1 MRKKGAAKLKGGRGV
16 GGGEGGI
23 AICSLWA
30 TGAENLEAKGERSR
44 TVEGPCTR
52 NRRGGPRNYEAAQ
65 VLNHIP
71 LNAVPEAICSL
82 WATGAE
88 NLETKGERGRTVTGS
103 NAPEKPRLL
112 AWYPASEGGGRVRRW
127 GGEGGSGIGEHRVGF
142 KLSIF
147 QSFKLSIFQ
156 TFDFSNFQTF
166 NLSNFQCLKAGGL
179 KV

>member
-1 MRKKGAAKLKGGRGV
+1 MRKKGAAKLKGGGGV
-16 GGGEGGI
+16 RGGEGGI

-82 WATGAE
+82 GTTGAE
-88 NLETKGERGRTVTGS
+88 NLEDKGERSRTVAGPCTLD
-103 NAPEKPRLL
+103 RR
-112 AWYPASEGGGRVRRW
+112 GRATAN
-127 GGEGGSGIGEHRVGF
+127 
-142 KLSIF
+142 F
-147 QSFKLSIFQ
+147 QSFKLSTFQ
-156 TFDFSNFQTF
+156 TFKGSNFQTFNFSNFQTF
-166 NLSNFQCLKAGGL
+166 